1 MAVEF
6 LKVNEIRK
14 KWGKE
19 VVIVNNDSYCGK
31 ILCINKGKKFSMHF
45 HMLKDETWYVAKGAL
60 LFRWID
66 TSDARIMERIL
77 LEGMVVRLSP
87 GDPHQLV
94 AQEDS
99 EIYEVST
106 THFDQDSY
114 RVGPGDSQT

>member
-1 MAVEF
+1 
-6 LKVNEIRK
+6 
-14 KWGKE
+14 
-19 VVIVNNDSYCGK
+19 
-31 ILCINKGKKFSMHF
+31 
-45 HMLKDETWYVAKGAL
+45 
-60 LFRWID
+60 
-66 TSDARIMERIL
+66 
-77 LEGMVVRLSP
+77 VRLSP

>member
-45 HMLKDETWYVAKGAL
+45 HMLKDETWYVAKGSL